1 MPLSWDELMRQGDFA
16 AAWQISDVDME
27 RRKGVPC
34 WHLPRHFQYIWNGE
48 PLAGKKVLVR
58 CYHGLGDTIQFIRYM
73 TLLKQ
78 EATKVIVWAP
88 DRIIPLLKH
97 VAGIDEWWPLH
108 DGTPEM
114 PYDADVELMELP
126 HYFRTTIDTIPNEV
140 PYIEVEAK
148 QTFQNGN
155 DVNVGLVWRS
165 GNWDESRSLPF
176 GLVKQLG
183 VIPEVQFHILQAD
196 AVKAGWDNSLGQLAG
211 GHDLLEDARI
221 IKGLD
226 LVISTDTMVAHLAGA
241 LGVPVW
247 TLLPNPCDW
256 RWMYNRNDSPWYP
269 TMRLFRQD
277 EPGNWQPVINQI
289 KEELLKLTHARHR

>member
-1 MPLSWDELMRQGDFA
+1 MSLSWDELMRQGDFA
-16 AAWQISDVDME
+16 SAWQISDADME

-34 WHLPRHFQYIWNGE
+34 WHLPRHFQYIWKGE
-48 PLAGKKVLVR
+48 SLAGKIVLVR

-73 TLLKQ
+73 PLLKQ
-78 EATKVIVWAP
+78 EAAKVIVWAQ
-88 DRIIPLLKH
+88 DRMIPLLKQ
-97 VAGIDEWWPLH
+97 VLGIDEWWPLH

-126 HYFRTTIDTIPNEV
+126 HYFRTTIDTIPNNI
-140 PYIEVEAK
+140 PYLQVEAK

-155 DVNVGLVWRS
+155 DLNIGLVWRS
-165 GNWDESRSLPF
+165 GDWDESRSLPF
-176 GLVKQLG
+176 ELVKQLG
-183 VIPEVQFHILQAD
+183 VIPAVQFHILQAD
-196 AVKAGWDNSLGQLAG
+196 AVKAGWDHSLGQLAG
-211 GHDLLEDARI
+211 GQDLLEDARI

-256 RWMYNRNDSPWYP
+256 RWMNNRTNSPWYP
-269 TMRLFRQD
+269 TMRLFRQEEQGD
-277 EPGNWQPVINQI
+277 WQTVINQV